1 MPIVPTIAPAVAA
14 TPRAKVGVERRLQ
27 GAAFAT
33 SPCLV
38 VLLSGTGTRLHM
50 REPIT
55 VRSVDD
61 LGSFVS
67 AQRGD
72 SLLPHLQHL
81 GFQSR
86 PVQDL
91 THNPRWVI
99 VMREQS
105 SGGHVIE
112 VKNLTKRYGK
122 VTAVDDVSFSVNPG
136 VVTGFLG
143 PNGAGKSTTMRMI
156 LGLDRPDAGT
166 VLVNG
171 QSYRSARTPVAEIG
185 ALLEAKGFDKA
196 RSARNH
202 LRVLAATS
210 GIPDT
215 RVDEVLTLV
224 GLSAVGPSKAGG
236 YSLGMGQRLG
246 IAVALL
252 GDPRMVMLDEPVNG
266 LDPDGVLW
274 IRNLLRQLADE
285 GRTVFLSSHL
295 MTEMELI
302 ADQLIIIGRGRILA
316 DTSMR
321 EFIANS
327 SANRVRVV
335 SPSAVDL
342 KDRLQGRATGLE
354 LLEPNVLLVSGLG
367 SAEIGQ
373 DAFSAGFVL
382 HELTPL
388 SASLEEAFM
397 ELTKDSVQFQTDG
410 AAA

>member
-1 MPIVPTIAPAVAA
+1 M
-14 TPRAKVGVERRLQ
+14 
-27 GAAFAT
+27 
-33 SPCLV
+33 
-38 VLLSGTGTRLHM
+38 
-50 REPIT
+50 
-55 VRSVDD
+55 
-61 LGSFVS
+61 
-67 AQRGD
+67 
-72 SLLPHLQHL
+72 
-81 GFQSR
+81 
-86 PVQDL
+86 
-91 THNPRWVI
+91 
-99 VMREQS
+99 
-105 SGGHVIE
+105 IE
-112 VKNLTKRYGK
+112 VSNLTKRYGK
-122 VTAVDDVSFSVNPG
+122 VTAVDDVSFTVNPG

-156 LGLDRPDAGT
+156 LGLDKPDAGT

-171 QSYRSARTPVAEIG
+171 LPYRAARTPVAEIG

-202 LRVLAATS
+202 LRALASTS
-210 GIPDT
+210 GIST
-215 RVDEVLTLV
+215 KRVDEVLGLV
-224 GLSAVGPSKAGG
+224 GLSEVANSKAGG
-236 YSLGMGQRLG
+236 FSLGMGQRLG

-302 ADQLIIIGRGRILA
+302 ADQLIIIGRGRIMA

-321 EFIANS
+321 EFIAAS

-335 SPSAVDL
+335 SPGAAELKNRLETRANESELVDS
-342 KDRLQGRATGLE
+342 G
-354 LLEPNVLLVSGLG
+354 VLVISGLS

-373 DAFSAGFVL
+373 EAFAAGIVL

-397 ELTKDSVQFQTDG
+397 ELTRDSVQFHTDG

>member
-1 MPIVPTIAPAVAA
+1 MAISWI
-14 TPRAKVGVERRLQ
+14 
-27 GAAFAT
+27 
-33 SPCLV
+33 
-38 VLLSGTGTRLHM
+38 
-50 REPIT
+50 
-55 VRSVDD
+55 
-61 LGSFVS
+61 
-67 AQRGD
+67 
-72 SLLPHLQHL
+72 
-81 GFQSR
+81 
-86 PVQDL
+86 
-91 THNPRWVI
+91 
-99 VMREQS
+99 
-105 SGGHVIE
+105 GGEVIE
-112 VKNLTKRYGK
+112 VRNLTKRYGK
-122 VTAVDDVSFSVNPG
+122 VTAVDDVSFNVNPG

-156 LGLDRPDAGT
+156 LGLDKPDSGE

-171 QSYRSARTPVAEIG
+171 SPYRSARTPVAEIG

-202 LRVLAATS
+202 LRALASTS
-210 GIPDT
+210 GISNK
-215 RVDEVLTLV
+215 RVDEVLNLV
-224 GLSAVGPSKAGG
+224 GLSAVAGSKAGG
-236 YSLGMGQRLG
+236 FSLGMGQRLG

-274 IRNLLRQLADE
+274 IRNLLRQLAEE

-316 DTSMR
+316 DTPMN
-321 EFIANS
+321 EFIAAS

-335 SPSAVDL
+335 SPGAAEL
-342 KDRLQGRATGLE
+342 KSRLESRATQTE
-354 LLEPNVLLVSGLG
+354 LLDSEQLVISGLS

-373 DAFSAGFVL
+373 EAFTAGIVL

-388 SASLEEAFM
+388 TASLEEAFM
-397 ELTKDSVQFQTDG
+397 ELTRDSLEFHTDG

>member
-1 MPIVPTIAPAVAA
+1 
-14 TPRAKVGVERRLQ
+14 
-27 GAAFAT
+27 
-33 SPCLV
+33 
-38 VLLSGTGTRLHM
+38 
-50 REPIT
+50 
-55 VRSVDD
+55 
-61 LGSFVS
+61 
-67 AQRGD
+67 
-72 SLLPHLQHL
+72 
-81 GFQSR
+81 
-86 PVQDL
+86 
-91 THNPRWVI
+91 
-99 VMREQS
+99 
-105 SGGHVIE
+105 VIE
-112 VKNLTKRYGK
+112 VSNLTKRYGK
-122 VTAVDDVSFSVNPG
+122 VTAVDDVSFTVNPG

-156 LGLDRPDAGT
+156 LGLDKPDAGT

-171 QSYRSARTPVAEIG
+171 LPYRAARTPVAEIG

-202 LRVLAATS
+202 LRALASTS
-210 GIPDT
+210 GIST
-215 RVDEVLTLV
+215 KRVDEVLGLV
-224 GLSAVGPSKAGG
+224 GLSEVANSKAGG
-236 YSLGMGQRLG
+236 FSLGMGQRLG

-302 ADQLIIIGRGRILA
+302 ADQLIIIGRGRIMA

-321 EFIANS
+321 EFIAAS

-335 SPSAVDL
+335 SPGAAELKNRLETRANESELVDS
-342 KDRLQGRATGLE
+342 G
-354 LLEPNVLLVSGLG
+354 VLVISGLS

-373 DAFSAGFVL
+373 EAFAAGIVL

-397 ELTKDSVQFQTDG
+397 ELTRDSVQFHTDG

>member
-1 MPIVPTIAPAVAA
+1 M
-14 TPRAKVGVERRLQ
+14 
-27 GAAFAT
+27 
-33 SPCLV
+33 
-38 VLLSGTGTRLHM
+38 
-50 REPIT
+50 
-55 VRSVDD
+55 
-61 LGSFVS
+61 
-67 AQRGD
+67 
-72 SLLPHLQHL
+72 
-81 GFQSR
+81 
-86 PVQDL
+86 
-91 THNPRWVI
+91 
-99 VMREQS
+99 
-105 SGGHVIE
+105 IE
-112 VKNLTKRYGK
+112 VSNLTKRYGK
-122 VTAVDDVSFSVNPG
+122 VTAVDDVSFTVNPG

-156 LGLDRPDAGT
+156 LGLDKPDAGT

-171 QSYRSARTPVAEIG
+171 LSYRAARTPVAEIG

-202 LRVLAATS
+202 LRALASTS
-210 GIPDT
+210 GIST
-215 RVDEVLTLV
+215 KRVDEVLGLV
-224 GLSAVGPSKAGG
+224 GLSEIANSKAGG
-236 YSLGMGQRLG
+236 FSLGMGQRLG

-302 ADQLIIIGRGRILA
+302 ADQLIIIGRGRIMA

-321 EFIANS
+321 EFIAAS

-335 SPSAVDL
+335 SPGAAELKNRLETRANESELVDS
-342 KDRLQGRATGLE
+342 G
-354 LLEPNVLLVSGLG
+354 VLVISGLS

-373 DAFSAGFVL
+373 EAFAAGIVL

-397 ELTKDSVQFQTDG
+397 ELTRDSVQFHTDG

>member
-1 MPIVPTIAPAVAA
+1 MGLGSV
-14 TPRAKVGVERRLQ
+14 R
-27 GAAFAT
+27 
-33 SPCLV
+33 
-38 VLLSGTGTRLHM
+38 
-50 REPIT
+50 
-55 VRSVDD
+55 VRSIHVR
-61 LGSFVS
+61 LAEFGKGEVRSQWAIV
-67 AQRGD
+67 GC
-72 SLLPHLQHL
+72 
-81 GFQSR
+81 
-86 PVQDL
+86 VQ
-91 THNPRWVI
+91 PI
-99 VMREQS
+99 
-105 SGGHVIE
+105 GGEVIE
-112 VKNLTKRYGK
+112 VRNLTKRYGK
-122 VTAVDDVSFSVNPG
+122 VTAVDDVSFTVNPG

-156 LGLDRPDAGT
+156 LGLDKPDGGA

-171 QSYRSARTPVAEIG
+171 KPSRAARTPVAEIG

-202 LRVLAATS
+202 LRALASTS
-210 GIPDT
+210 GISDA

-224 GLSAVGPSKAGG
+224 GLAQVSRSKAGG
-236 YSLGMGQRLG
+236 FSLGMGQRLG

-274 IRNLLRQLADE
+274 IRNLLRQLANE

-316 DTSMR
+316 DTAMH
-321 EFIANS
+321 EFIAAS

-335 SPSAVDL
+335 SPSAAQL
-342 KDRLQGRATGLE
+342 QERLQARVASSE
-354 LLEPNVLLVSGLG
+354 LVEPNVLVLSGLG

-373 DAFSAGFVL
+373 EAFAAGIVL

>member
-1 MPIVPTIAPAVAA
+1 M
-14 TPRAKVGVERRLQ
+14 
-27 GAAFAT
+27 
-33 SPCLV
+33 
-38 VLLSGTGTRLHM
+38 
-50 REPIT
+50 
-55 VRSVDD
+55 
-61 LGSFVS
+61 
-67 AQRGD
+67 
-72 SLLPHLQHL
+72 
-81 GFQSR
+81 
-86 PVQDL
+86 
-91 THNPRWVI
+91 
-99 VMREQS
+99 
-105 SGGHVIE
+105 IE
-112 VKNLTKRYGK
+112 VSNLTKRYGK
-122 VTAVDDVSFSVNPG
+122 VTAVDDVSFTVNPG

-156 LGLDRPDAGT
+156 LGLDKPDAGM

-171 QSYRSARTPVAEIG
+171 LPYRSARTPVAEIG

-202 LRVLAATS
+202 LRALASTS
-210 GIPDT
+210 GIST
-215 RVDEVLTLV
+215 KRVDEVLGLV
-224 GLSAVGPSKAGG
+224 GLAEVAKSRAGG
-236 YSLGMGQRLG
+236 FSLGMGQRLG
-246 IAVALL
+246 IALALL

-302 ADQLIIIGRGRILA
+302 ADQLIIIGRGRIMA

-321 EFIANS
+321 EFIAAS

-335 SPSAVDL
+335 SPAAAEL
-342 KDRLQGRATGLE
+342 KNRLEARANASE
-354 LLEPNVLLVSGLG
+354 LLDSGVLVISGLS

-373 DAFSAGFVL
+373 EAFAAGIIL

-388 SASLEEAFM
+388 NASLEEAFM
-397 ELTKDSVQFQTDG
+397 ELTRDSVQFHTDG

>member
-1 MPIVPTIAPAVAA
+1 M
-14 TPRAKVGVERRLQ
+14 
-27 GAAFAT
+27 
-33 SPCLV
+33 
-38 VLLSGTGTRLHM
+38 
-50 REPIT
+50 
-55 VRSVDD
+55 
-61 LGSFVS
+61 
-67 AQRGD
+67 
-72 SLLPHLQHL
+72 
-81 GFQSR
+81 
-86 PVQDL
+86 
-91 THNPRWVI
+91 
-99 VMREQS
+99 
-105 SGGHVIE
+105 IE
-112 VKNLTKRYGK
+112 VSNLTKRYGK
-122 VTAVDDVSFSVNPG
+122 VTAVDDVSFTVNPG

-156 LGLDRPDAGT
+156 LGLDKPDAGT

-171 QSYRSARTPVAEIG
+171 LSYRAARTPVAEIG
-185 ALLEAKGFDKA
+185 ALLEAKGFDRA

-202 LRVLAATS
+202 LRALASTS
-210 GIPDT
+210 GIST
-215 RVDEVLTLV
+215 KRVDEVLGLV
-224 GLSAVGPSKAGG
+224 GLSEIANSKAGG
-236 YSLGMGQRLG
+236 FSLGMGQRLG

-302 ADQLIIIGRGRILA
+302 ADQLIIIGRGRIMA

-321 EFIANS
+321 EFIAAS

-335 SPSAVDL
+335 SPGAAELKNRLETRANESELVDS
-342 KDRLQGRATGLE
+342 G
-354 LLEPNVLLVSGLG
+354 VLVVSGLS

-373 DAFSAGFVL
+373 EAFAAGIVL

-397 ELTKDSVQFQTDG
+397 ELTRDSVQFHTDG